1 MKEKIK
7 LVWNLAKND
16 FKSRFAGSYF
26 GVIWAFVNP
35 IVTIL
40 LYWFVFEKA
49 LNAGAQITKAG
60 INVPFVLWLI
70 AGMIPWFY
78 FSEAWSSGT
87 NSLIEYS
94 YLVKKVVF
102 DIRCLPVIKIISSSF
117 ILPARSCIS
126 GSVTNPIPFVIR
138 RRSA

>member
-1 MKEKIK
+1 MKDKIK
-7 LVWNLAKND
+7 LVCNLAKND

-60 INVPFVLWLI
+60 INVPL
-70 AGMIPWFY
+70 FY
-78 FSEAWSSGT
+78 G
-87 NSLIEYS
+87 L
-94 YLVKKVVF
+94 LRV
-102 DIRCLPVIKIISSSF
+102 
-117 ILPARSCIS
+117 
-126 GSVTNPIPFVIR
+126 
-138 RRSA
+138 